1 MSHVKMNGTKSMVG
15 HALGASGG
23 LEAIAT
29 IQAIRT
35 GELHPTL
42 NQVRAPCAEPACM
55 LWCLLGRMAH
65 GEALCA
71 ARGNGVNCAA
81 WALSIQA

>member
-42 NQVRAPCAEPACM
+42 NQVQRLCILTMCAV
-55 LWCLLGRMAH
+55 GYK
-65 GEALCA
+65 
-71 ARGNGVNCAA
+71 
-81 WALSIQA
+81 